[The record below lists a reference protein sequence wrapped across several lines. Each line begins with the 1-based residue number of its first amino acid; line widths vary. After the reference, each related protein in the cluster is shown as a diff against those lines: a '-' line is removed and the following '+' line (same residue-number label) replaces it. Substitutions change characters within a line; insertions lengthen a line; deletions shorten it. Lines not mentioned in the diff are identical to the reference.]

1 LNDTEVSGGNVAAV
15 ALDVFPQ
22 FLQLEARYTD
32 GYRAAKSIVGFGNSI
47 KIIGAGVG
55 FIIAVG
61 FFGLNIGGSTG
72 SIVGLLFG
80 GLVWLGFF
88 VCGVIISAQGQMLLA
103 VLDSA
108 VHTSPFLNNSLRASI
123 MSLKK

>member
-1 LNDTEVSGGNVAAV
+1 MIGSNGN
-15 ALDVFPQ
+15 LDH
-22 FLQLEARYTD
+22 LMITIRE
-32 GYRAAKSIVGFGNSI
+32 GGFGTPAGMLI
-47 KIIGAGVG
+47 LGGAV
-55 FIIAVG
+55 V
-61 FFGLNIGGSTG
+61 
-72 SIVGLLFG
+72 G

-88 VCGVIISAQGQMLLA
+88 ILGVIICAQGQMLLA